1 MQTTPIISRLLLSA
15 IIASLAACGG
25 GGGESATPAPAAP
38 PPQPPPDP
46 PEDASLATDGC
57 TNVVIVADFAYAAC
71 GSQIEVVSFADLS
84 RTLVDVA
91 ADDITAD
98 TELGLLFTQSQRTLN
113 MLTLADPANP
123 AVVTTAT
130 TNLSAFSG
138 VSAANGILVV
148 SGGAGGSN
156 TQVFTYTDV
165 GLNLT
170 TDGIPAIDSA
180 TGNPDVHLTATAT
193 GVTAYYSQ
201 DIGSVANFAIQPVA
215 INTAGEVTEIGADIV
230 LANASFDFDSA
241 FSPANFPVESEF
253 LDDQLFVAHFAA
265 QGVEV
270 IDTANGNVRL
280 PIIGL
285 PYEPTNIAT
294 DGSLL
299 FVVGLSNATV
309 DIIDPDAGAVTG
321 SLSPSLPL
329 SAPVGV
335 AASLTFVAVADRA
348 NGLVLISR

>member
-1 MQTTPIISRLLLSA
+1 M
-15 IIASLAACGG
+15 
-25 GGGESATPAPAAP
+25 
-38 PPQPPPDP
+38 
-46 PEDASLATDGC
+46 
-57 TNVVIVADFAYAAC
+57 
-71 GSQIEVVSFADLS
+71 
-84 RTLVDVA
+84 
-91 ADDITAD
+91 
-98 TELGLLFTQSQRTLN
+98 
-113 MLTLADPANP
+113 
-123 AVVTTAT
+123 
-130 TNLSAFSG
+130 
-138 VSAANGILVV
+138 
-148 SGGAGGSN
+148 
-156 TQVFTYTDV
+156 
-165 GLNLT
+165 
-170 TDGIPAIDSA
+170 
-180 TGNPDVHLTATAT
+180 
-193 GVTAYYSQ
+193 
-201 DIGSVANFAIQPVA
+201 ANFAIQPVA